1 MTGDGGDSKIG
12 GQTPKM
18 EKSLSKV
25 KVNPVKRSSERILT
39 THVGS
44 LARPDDQLRLLFAKE
59 RGETFDTV
67 EFESSTRSAVDSI
80 VAHQVDCG
88 IDIVCDGE
96 QSRSSFLTYITERLD
111 GFSPRDQTGEDL
123 WVDSRETLAFPE
135 FYEAHRKAREGLV
148 AQPVRLVCTGPVK
161 YSGHH
166 YLQRDIRNVQAAA
179 AQHGAEEV
187 FMTAVSPSDVEGQQA
202 NEFYSSDEDYLFAIA
217 EAMHEE
223 YREIVEAGLILQ
235 IDDPR
240 LLTYYI
246 SRPELSVEECRK
258 WAQVRVEAL
267 NHALKGL
274 PEDRIRFH
282 TCYGINIGP
291 RVHEMNLA
299 DIVDIMLQVN
309 AGAYLFEAGNPRH
322 EHEWVVWK
330 DVKVPEGK
338 MLIPGV
344 ISHSTPLVEHPELI
358 AQRLQRFAQ
367 VAGAENV
374 IGGSDCGFASFAAT
388 EQEIH
393 PRIVEAKFRALA
405 VGARIASRSLFH

>member
-1 MTGDGGDSKIG
+1 MRRNTD
-12 GQTPKM
+12 
-18 EKSLSKV
+18 
-25 KVNPVKRSSERILT
+25 RILT

-44 LARPDDQLRLLFAKE
+44 LARPSGQLEFLFAKE
-59 RGETFDTV
+59 RGESYDV
-67 EFESSTRSAVDSI
+67 EQFEASTRQAVDDI
-80 VAHQVDCG
+80 VAGQVQAG

-96 QSRSSFLTYITERLD
+96 QGKSSFLTYITERLA
-111 GFSPRDQTGEDL
+111 GFSPCETRSEDL
-123 WVDSRETLAFPE
+123 WVNSRETIAFPE

-148 AQPVRLVCTGPVK
+148 AKAVKLSCTAPIEYVGQEI
-161 YSGHH
+161 
-166 YLQRDIRNVQAAA
+166 LQREIANVKAAA
-179 AQHGAEEV
+179 EKHGVEET

-202 NEFYSSDEDYLFAIA
+202 NEFYESDEAYLYAIA
-217 EAMHEE
+217 DAMHQE
-223 YREIVEAGLILQ
+223 YKAIVDAGLILQ

-246 SRPELSVEECRK
+246 SQPDLSVADCRE
-258 WAQVRVEAL
+258 WAKLRVEAL

-274 PEDRIRFH
+274 PTERVRFH

-299 DIVDIMLQVN
+299 DIVDIMLEVN

-322 EHEWVVWK
+322 EHEWRVWE

-338 MLIPGV
+338 LIIPGV
-344 ISHSTPLVEHPELI
+344 ISHSTPLVEHPELV
-358 AQRLQRFAQ
+358 AQRLVRFAKL
-367 VAGAENV
+367 VGRENV

-393 PRIVEAKFRALA
+393 PSIVWAKFSNLA
-405 VGARIASRSLFH
+405 EGARIASKQLW

>member
-1 MTGDGGDSKIG
+1 M
-12 GQTPKM
+12 
-18 EKSLSKV
+18 
-25 KVNPVKRSSERILT
+25 
-39 THVGS
+39 
-44 LARPDDQLRLLFAKE
+44 
-59 RGETFDTV
+59 
-67 EFESSTRSAVDSI
+67 
-80 VAHQVDCG
+80 
-88 IDIVCDGE
+88 
-96 QSRSSFLTYITERLD
+96 
-111 GFSPRDQTGEDL
+111 
-123 WVDSRETLAFPE
+123 DSRETLAFPE
-135 FYEAHRKAREGLV
+135 FYDAHRKAREGLV
-148 AQPVRLVCTGPVK
+148 ATPVRLVCTGPVS
-161 YSGHH
+161 YCGTE
-166 YLQRDIRNVQAAA
+166 YLQRDIRNVKAAA

-187 FMTAVSPSDVEGQQA
+187 FMTAVSPSDVEGQQS
-202 NEFYSSDEDYLFAIA
+202 NEHYRSDEEYLFAIA
-217 EAMHEE
+217 DAMHEE
-223 YREIVEAGLILQ
+223 YKAIVDAGLILQ

-246 SRPELSVEECRK
+246 SRPELSVEDCRK
-258 WAQVRVEAL
+258 WAQVRVDAL

-299 DIVDIMLQVN
+299 DIVDVMLQVN

-330 DVKVPEGK
+330 DVKVPDGK
-338 MLIPGV
+338 ILIPGV

-358 AQRLQRFAQ
+358 AQRLQRFAE

-374 IGGSDCGFASFAAT
+374 MGGSDCGFASFAAT

-405 VGARIASRSLFH
+405 EGARIASQSLF

>member
-1 MTGDGGDSKIG
+1 M
-12 GQTPKM
+12 
-18 EKSLSKV
+18 
-25 KVNPVKRSSERILT
+25 KRSTDRILT

-44 LARPDDQLRLLFAKE
+44 LARPSGQLEFLFAKE
-59 RGETFDTV
+59 RGESYDV
-67 EFESSTRSAVDSI
+67 EQFEASTRQAVDDI
-80 VAHQVDCG
+80 VDGQVQAG

-96 QSRSSFLTYITERLD
+96 QGKSSFLTYITERLA
-111 GFSPRDQTGEDL
+111 GFSPCETRSEDL
-123 WVDSRETLAFPE
+123 WVDSRETIAFPE

-148 AQPVRLVCTGPVK
+148 AKAVKLSCTAPIEYVGQEI
-161 YSGHH
+161 
-166 YLQRDIRNVQAAA
+166 LQREIANVKAAA
-179 AQHGAEEV
+179 EKHGVEET

-202 NEFYSSDEDYLFAIA
+202 NEFYESDEAYLYAIA
-217 EAMHEE
+217 DAMQQE
-223 YREIVEAGLILQ
+223 YKAIVDAGLILQ

-246 SRPELSVEECRK
+246 SQPDLSVADCRE
-258 WAQVRVEAL
+258 WAKLRVEAL

-274 PEDRIRFH
+274 PTERVRFH

-299 DIVDIMLQVN
+299 DIVDIMLEVN

-322 EHEWVVWK
+322 EHEWRVWE

-338 MLIPGV
+338 LIIPGV
-344 ISHSTPLVEHPELI
+344 ISHSTPLVEHPELV
-358 AQRLQRFAQ
+358 AQRLLRF
-367 VAGAENV
+367 VKLVGRENV

-393 PRIVEAKFRALA
+393 PSIVWAKFSNLA
-405 VGARIASRSLFH
+405 EGARIASKQLW